1 MENDTNYEMKRIGS
15 ILLRIAAVFAMI
27 IITIALTIWAMASCG
42 FAVGAVV
49 GGICIVICT
58 AISKA
63 LKRSGTANI
72 DGEILPDILKE
83 QIELN
88 EYSPSKHFDEIE
100 LRRTGALDGFIRADG
115 GGYVDGTFKG
125 VHFTRCAVSLTDR
138 VTEEIYNTETEMY
151 EQVRSDKTVFSGYI
165 VRTEHNSP
173 QYAGV
178 SAVSDRLDQPAVL
191 RKGQKLWSDNEI
203 TIYSAVGENIPLVIT
218 NGLSAAAEQAGEP
231 AAAVMTEK
239 YLYVIVSTK
248 KTELTV
254 NMLRSISANRESL
267 AEQVKKL
274 TTIAEKMAFLQNER
288 FAEKQSGVK

>member
-1 MENDTNYEMKRIGS
+1 MKRIGS
-15 ILLRIAAVFAMI
+15 ILLRIAVVLVMI
-27 IITIALTIWAMASCG
+27 IITIALTISVMASCG
-42 FAVGAVV
+42 FAVGSVV
-49 GGICIVICT
+49 GGICIFICS
-58 AISKA
+58 AILKA

-83 QIELN
+83 QMELN

-100 LRRTGALDGFIRADG
+100 LRSTGALDGFIRADG

-125 VHFTRCAVSLTDR
+125 IHFTRCTVSLTDR

-191 RKGQKLWSDNEI
+191 RRRQKLWSDNEI
-203 TIYSAVGENIPLVIT
+203 TIYSAIGENIPLAIT
-218 NGLSAAAEQAGEP
+218 NGLSAAAAQAGEP
-231 AAAVMTEK
+231 AAAVITEK

-248 KTELTV
+248 KPELTV
-254 NMLRSISANRESL
+254 NMLRSISANREIL

-274 TTIAEKMAFLQNER
+274 TSITEKMAFLQNER
-288 FAEKQSGVK
+288 FAEKQSGGE